1 MVSLGYSGR
10 VWCAA
15 ARSQSGAVSAKTRG
29 ENQLSAAASV
39 TAASARSAAAVTDLV
54 IFGRFSILQN
64 DLRIVIGFHR
74 VEEISQRW
82 IVANGKD
89 QAIEDEQAFH
99 LDYAA
104 LLGRG
109 NFIRHHARLDL
120 LGRGN
125 GFDFELGRN
134 VEFYIVNFLG
144 GAIEINGVKALFRLK
159 RGGLLDFKRRSGD
172 KHAASGGGS
181 EIGDFGDAFDK
192 QREFLVIPIGERG
205 YFERGPGRQ
214 PLLDFL
220 AQGFPESR
228 FVRLAVQFT
237 AVSGQLARKF
247 HMELSGCFPAGVNF
261 QFGSANGSGFG

>member
-1 MVSLGYSGR
+1 MVSLGYSGS

-29 ENQLSAAASV
+29 ENQLGA
-39 TAASARSAAAVTDLV
+39 AASARSAAAVKDLV
-54 IFGRFSILQN
+54 IFGRFSLLQN

-159 RGGLLDFKRRSGD
+159 R
-172 KHAASGGGS
+172 
-181 EIGDFGDAFDK
+181 
-192 QREFLVIPIGERG
+192 
-205 YFERGPGRQ
+205 
-214 PLLDFL
+214 
-220 AQGFPESR
+220 
-228 FVRLAVQFT
+228 
-237 AVSGQLARKF
+237 
-247 HMELSGCFPAGVNF
+247 
-261 QFGSANGSGFG
+261 